1 MSRCPQ
7 CGRRTPRNRKFC
19 DRQCWAAYRA
29 AHADRSLAARARRR
43 AALARDFAAGTLTEA
58 QYRARLAYYHQHNL
72 I

>member
-29 AHADRSLAARARRR
+29 AHADRSPQARARRR
-43 AALARDFAAGTLTEA
+43 AALARDFASGTLTEA
-58 QYRARLAYYHQHNL
+58 QYRARLAEYRAQDL
-72 I
+72 V